1 MRHYMRN
8 RVAEAR
14 EHLRP
19 VLKELGLNLMVLD
32 KENQEEIYFVG
43 KPLERFGGIRPLS
56 PVTIRFNKGIA
67 PADRK
72 EAQWQRAY
80 LCIED
85 WRLKPLGR
93 TGRVH
98 RRCWD
103 REFLPVE
110 KTGKEMFAW
119 MGRMIRKHEAFI
131 YSSEPGHVDSE
142 ELADTYWELF
152 RGRKIKDLDI
162 VTIEGERRNHD
173 ALTFQDH
180 LGRRIHM
187 IYAGVGKLMIDG
199 ELVGTFKKDT
209 PSKTQLAESLKI
221 GRSWVKGMYNPL
233 DPGLKPR

>member
-1 MRHYMRN
+1 MRHYIRN

-19 VLKELGLNLMVLD
+19 VLKELGLNLMVSD
-32 KENQEEIYFVG
+32 RENQEEIYFVG
-43 KPLERFGGIRPLS
+43 KPLEHFDGNRLLS
-56 PVTIRFNKGIA
+56 PVTIHFNRGIA
-67 PADRK
+67 PPAGRK
-72 EAQWQRAY
+72 EAQWQDAY

-103 REFLPVE
+103 YKFLPVE

-131 YSSEPGHVDSE
+131 YESEPEHVDSE
-142 ELADTYWELF
+142 ELADTYWALF

-162 VTIEGERRNHD
+162 VTIEGGRWNHD

-187 IYAGVGKLMIDG
+187 VYAGVGGELMIDG
-199 ELVGTFKKDT
+199 ELVGTFKMDNTVQNTVRREAKDWE
-209 PSKTQLAESLKI
+209 QL
-221 GRSWVKGMYNPL
+221 G
-233 DPGLKPR
+233 